1 MNRWLIIFEDGGEV
15 VRQSL
20 QDAQQTVEDHGRGG
34 IIVPMM
40 PADDACHTFA
50 AQHAMAA
57 IDALCCYAKGR
68 VAKARKRQYS
78 SDSAE
83 IQTAID
89 RADYV
94 LSHAEGIKAM
104 LAAAPQPQAEDA
116 HTQAWWDGYH
126 SAMRL
131 FDAPAPQP
139 QPQPQASAE
148 DLALVGRY
156 VTAHK
161 SLKTDLHDA
170 WQRIRADYERMGVGK

>member
-104 LAAAPQPQAEDA
+104 LAATPP
-116 HTQAWWDGYH
+116 
-126 SAMRL
+126 RR
-131 FDAPAPQP
+131 
-139 QPQPQASAE
+139 QASE
-148 DLALVGRY
+148 NGD
-156 VTAHK
+156 
-161 SLKTDLHDA
+161 SD
-170 WQRIRADYERMGVGK
+170 ER

>member
-15 VRQSL
+15 IRKSL
-20 QDAQQTVEDHGRGG
+20 QDAQQTVKDHGCGG

-40 PADDACHTFA
+40 PADDACQTFT

-57 IDALCCYAKGR
+57 IDALCCYAKER

-94 LSHAEGIKAM
+94 LSHAEGIKAA
-104 LAAAPQPQAEDA
+104 LAAAKEVKP
-116 HTQAWWDGYH
+116 
-126 SAMRL
+126 
-131 FDAPAPQP
+131 
-139 QPQPQASAE
+139 
-148 DLALVGRY
+148 
-156 VTAHK
+156 
-161 SLKTDLHDA
+161 
-170 WQRIRADYERMGVGK
+170 